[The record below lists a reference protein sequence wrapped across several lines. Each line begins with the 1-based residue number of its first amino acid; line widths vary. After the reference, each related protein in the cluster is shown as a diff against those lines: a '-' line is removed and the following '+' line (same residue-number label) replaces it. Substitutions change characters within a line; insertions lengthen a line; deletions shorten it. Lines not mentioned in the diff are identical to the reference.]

1 MATENLDHNE
11 FRGDIDV
18 ADLRI
23 YDDGGFYSHD
33 FIPSNES
40 GMI

>member
-11 FRGDIDV
+11 FSGDIDV